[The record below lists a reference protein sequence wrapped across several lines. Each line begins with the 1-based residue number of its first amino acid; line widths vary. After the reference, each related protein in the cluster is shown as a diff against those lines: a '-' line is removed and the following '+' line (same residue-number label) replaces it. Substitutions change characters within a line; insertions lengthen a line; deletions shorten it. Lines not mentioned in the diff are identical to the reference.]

1 MKRAL
6 PPILLVIALA
16 LLATILVRSM
26 GAALREPT
34 ADDGYYLRYMQRVG
48 TEGLSA
54 FPRLFDEW
62 NATPQDW
69 IFPPPSRIGFI
80 VVSALWSRLFGAT
93 YEALQYLSFAAH
105 LLLVVL
111 NYLFARKRFG
121 EPRALFIAVL
131 LGFSPLLMGVS
142 RLALTDSFN
151 ALCTTTTVWLFLGLL
166 EDAPS
171 RKRAVLFGSA
181 LAFMVLVKELSVL
194 LVVPFIAFLLFE
206 RFARRVPH
214 DLGRYT
220 LYFAIP
226 ALVATPIF
234 ALAAGSVPKL
244 LETTRIVLSSPASN
258 RYAID
263 FGSGP
268 WTRTI
273 LDYLLFS
280 PWPTL
285 LAIGWF
291 FIVLLRL
298 KEGRYERES
307 VYLGFVAASLILLYG
322 FFTKNI
328 RYGIVLELPIRV
340 FAVLLLW
347 EVFGG
352 LRRTRA
358 IALTGAAALVLC
370 WLDWRTF
377 HLVWVEMRCYDPVT
391 WFLAVVLHLIPP
403 PVR

>member
-6 PPILLVIALA
+6 PPILLVLALA
-16 LLATILVRSM
+16 LLATILVRSL
-26 GAALREPT
+26 GAAMREPT
-34 ADDGYYLRYMQRVG
+34 ADDGYYLRYMQAVG
-48 TEGLSA
+48 AEGLSA

-62 NATPQDW
+62 NATPKDW
-69 IFPPPSRIGFI
+69 IFPPPSRVGFI
-80 VVSALWSRLFGAT
+80 VVTALWSTLFGAT
-93 YEALQYLSFAAH
+93 YQALQHLSLASHLMLVAA
-105 LLLVVL
+105 
-111 NYLFARKRFG
+111 NWLFARRRFG

-131 LGFSPLLMGVS
+131 IGFSPLLMGVS

-171 RKRAVLFGSA
+171 RRRTALFACA
-181 LAFMVLVKELSVL
+181 LTFMVLVKELSVL
-194 LVVPFIAFLLFE
+194 LVVPLVAFLLFE

-214 DLGRYT
+214 DLRRFA
-220 LYFAIP
+220 LCFAIP
-226 ALVATPIF
+226 ALVAAPIF

-244 LETTRIVLSSPASN
+244 LETTRIVLASPATN
-258 RYAID
+258 RYAVD

-268 WTRTI
+268 WSRTI

-291 FIVLLRL
+291 FVVLLRL
-298 KEGRYERES
+298 REGRYERES
-307 VYLGFVAASLILLYG
+307 VYLGFVAACLVLLYS
-322 FFTKNI
+322 FFTKNV

-347 EVFGG
+347 EAFSG
-352 LRRTRA
+352 LRRTWT
-358 IALTGAAALVLC
+358 IALTGAAVLVLC

-377 HLVWVEMRCYDPVT
+377 ELVWVEMRCYDPVT
-391 WFLAVVLHLIPP
+391 FFLAVVLHLIPP
-403 PVR
+403 PMR